1 MPCSRTTEE
10 RCRNIAKNAPRRA
23 WPTASLQPAPLPA
36 RRIEWW
42 HTLRLR
48 FGPIV
53 PYHFAPLIQ
62 ASARSFIMTVTS
74 RWIDIPANG
83 DTFQGYL
90 ALPKGGTGPG
100 VVIIQEIFG
109 VNSHIRAVADQYA
122 ADGYVALAPDI
133 FWRVQPR
140 VELGYDGADREKA
153 MEIYGKLDVAHAVA
167 DVTATA
173 AALRALPEVTGKVAA
188 VGYCLGAGWRIC
200 PPRKVRSISPWPTTA
215 AASRTSSTRPT
226 RSRCRCNSITAHSTR
241 TFRLTPSTRSSSAS
255 RTRTLRSTCTRA
267 PITASI
273 ARTAH
278 RTIKQHRHWRTAA
291 H

>member
-1 MPCSRTTEE
+1 
-10 RCRNIAKNAPRRA
+10 
-23 WPTASLQPAPLPA
+23 
-36 RRIEWW
+36 
-42 HTLRLR
+42 
-48 FGPIV
+48 
-53 PYHFAPLIQ
+53 
-62 ASARSFIMTVTS
+62 MTVTS

-167 DVTATA
+167 DVTASA
-173 AALRALPEVTGKVAA
+173 AALNNGEMWSLLT
-188 VGYCLGAGWRIC
+188 IC
-200 PPRKVRSISPWPTTA
+200 SGVLSG
-215 AASRTSSTRPT
+215 RP
-226 RSRCRCNSITAHSTR
+226 
-241 TFRLTPSTRSSSAS
+241 
-255 RTRTLRSTCTRA
+255 LR
-267 PITASI
+267 P
-273 ARTAH
+273 
-278 RTIKQHRHWRTAA
+278 
-291 H
+291 